1 MNNKIHTTIAMALA
15 TVALNAIN
23 ESEAFTE
30 ADNIIEASFAV
41 CPDCYLESVNL
52 DDDGK
57 IVRMDRH
64 IDLDRLIPKKPMYY
78 GAGGAC

>member
-1 MNNKIHTTIAMALA
+1 MITKTHTTIAMALA
-15 TVALNAIN
+15 TVAINAIN

-41 CPDCYLESVNL
+41 CPDYFLEGRDL
-52 DDDGK
+52 DGDGK
-57 IVRMDRH
+57 IVRMDRK
-64 IDLDRLIPKKPMYY
+64 IDLDKLIPKNPMYY